1 MRDRDGGVGEGF
13 SCPKWDNW
21 GRSGV
26 QTRTAAGA
34 SGVSNE
40 TPAGGSGVRNRTPES
55 RSTGRS
61 VAPEPGSGW
70 LVGVPVGIRRATEVP
85 ILIILLGRD
94 GRSRLGTGGR
104 MHADPVRP
112 VLRLLIACLDAD
124 GVGAALGYP
133 EFLEPRNTR
142 RGRTTGPT
150 SVSSL

>member
-1 MRDRDGGVGEGF
+1 MRDRDGGAGEGF
-13 SCPKWDNW
+13 ICRKWDNW

-26 QTRTAAGA
+26 QTRTAAGD

-40 TPAGGSGVRNRTPES
+40 TPAS
-55 RSTGRS
+55 RSKGQS

-150 SVSSL
+150 SISSL